1 MLKDGLPDA
10 VLNDLSHA
18 NDSLYLLAESLDR
31 YFSACLK
38 KPQSLA
44 NLRSHLGRFPINEG
58 KGGEVR
64 IIFGRYLLSILLDG
78 LLLSFPPPLLCL
90 SRSSLLS
97 NEIKSSLLSFS
108 LLLLT
113 LDLLMRTIIILR
125 PAVAGIEDLLVLSLE
140 VGVHRSLVLR
150 SRRRPS

>member
-31 YFSACLK
+31 YLSTCLK

-78 LLLSFPPPLLCL
+78 LLLSFPLPLLCL

-97 NEIKSSLLSFS
+97 NEINSLVRFS
-108 LLLLT
+108 LLLFT
-113 LDLLMRTIIILR
+113 LDLRMRTIIILR

-150 SRRRPS
+150 SWRRPS

>member
-31 YFSACLK
+31 YLSTCLK

-97 NEIKSSLLSFS
+97 NDINSLLRFS

>member
-31 YFSACLK
+31 YLSPCLK

-44 NLRSHLGRFPINEG
+44 DLRSHLGRFPINEG

-97 NEIKSSLLSFS
+97 NDINSLLRFS

-150 SRRRPS
+150 SLRRPS